1 MMLRFDSQLL
11 WVLNREPMVYVKVD
25 SSQSSFFGS
34 FDIHNGSITLIA
46 IVINLVDP
54 ASSHML
60 ISKIKPCMSK
70 YKFLY
75 NETANSS
82 LKQL

>member
-1 MMLRFDSQLL
+1 VPNQALL
-11 WVLNREPMVYVKVD
+11 DR
-25 SSQSSFFGS
+25 
-34 FDIHNGSITLIA
+34 HNGPITMIALI
-46 IVINLVDP
+46 INLVDP

-60 ISKIKPCMSK
+60 NSKIKPCMSK

>member
-1 MMLRFDSQLL
+1 MNGPQLDYCSQIQINDSII
-11 WVLNREPMVYVKVD
+11 M
-25 SSQSSFFGS
+25 
-34 FDIHNGSITLIA
+34 IA
-46 IVINLVDP
+46 SLINLVDP

-60 ISKIKPCMSK
+60 ISKIKPCTSK